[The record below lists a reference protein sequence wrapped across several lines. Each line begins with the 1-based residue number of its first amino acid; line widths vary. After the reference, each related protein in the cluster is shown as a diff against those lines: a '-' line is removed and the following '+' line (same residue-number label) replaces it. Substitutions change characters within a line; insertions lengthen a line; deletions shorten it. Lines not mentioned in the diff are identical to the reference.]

1 MIRRIDYLF
10 LLVLRWHFSGKRRW
24 DCPNNSVSFEGLWRR
39 HSIRWACGQS
49 DFSSSVWLHR
59 KHPPQSWLWTK
70 QHRRQHRWEW
80 SLCIVVK
87 ANPINSFTYC
97 LCSFFTASF
106 LYKNI
111 IEGHINYVQS
121 RHQKMEPTADQFLLC
136 VSDGKHS
143 SAHVPFYIII
153 NPTNDESP
161 EFLAHNITVS
171 WYNVDLTPEGCHNSE
186 TFCSDFVLIAYVD
199 INWLGSLCQEV
210 QEGKM
215 KNLDSSVLR
224 AVDLDVPKNVLL
236 FTIVHPPQHGSILH
250 RVDGKLT
257 KRQEANLQSS
267 VLDFTMADL
276 TNGNL
281 FSILK
286 ELK

>member
-1 MIRRIDYLF
+1 MNEGGTAPITASHLKASDADTVLDE
-10 LLVLRWHFSGKRRW
+10 LVVNLIS
-24 DCPNNSVSFEGLWRR
+24 
-39 HSIRWACGQS
+39 
-49 DFSSSVWLHR
+49 
-59 KHPPQSWLWTK
+59 PPQFGYIENILPSPGFERSNTGVSIGESDHCASLWK
-70 QHRRQHRWEW
+70 QMKQFF
-80 SLCIVVK
+80 
-87 ANPINSFTYC
+87 FTYC
-97 LCSFFTASF
+97 LCSFSTASF

-161 EFLAHNITVS
+161 EFVAHNITVS
-171 WYNVDLTPEGCHNSE
+171 CYDVDLTPEGYHNSE

-215 KNLDSSVLR
+215 KKLDLSVLR

-250 RVDGKLT
+250 RVDGKFT
-257 KRQEANLQSS
+257 KRQEADLQSS

-281 FSILK
+281 YSILK